1 MLVSRAFCP
10 LNWFVNLAK
19 WSIVPP
25 QCRAWAFSLFS
36 SFGFE
41 YHHISYFVV
50 FLNILDPLDSFMR
63 PSLVWIPLIIEDFCV
78 SRTCP
83 LVWGVILA
91 NVIFQ
96 EKCIR
101 LKGDYKWFF
110 VSIVKG
116 LSKIVFSHFKRMYLE
131 SVSFA
136 FFHANM
142 QNGFSLSIQ
151 LKLNFEV
158 ISWCFGCSLGFS
170 RCMVTFLGDHLNF

>member
-1 MLVSRAFCP
+1 

-63 PSLVWIPLIIEDFCV
+63 PSLVWIPLIIEDFWV

-110 VSIVKG
+110 VSIVKRTIKDSLFSFQTYVFRIG
-116 LSKIVFSHFKRMYLE
+116 KLCFLSCEYAKWFLTIHSAKTQLWSHLMVFWL
-131 SVSFA
+131 
-136 FFHANM
+136 FFR
-142 QNGFSLSIQ
+142 F
-151 LKLNFEV
+151 F
-158 ISWCFGCSLGFS
+158 
-170 RCMVTFLGDHLNF
+170 